1 MSTNT
6 SDTGSSRRDYLL
18 LAGFIALCAAV
29 SAAGG
34 AVTAS
39 SVGGWYQTLAKPP
52 FNPPDWLFGPVWT
65 VLYLFIAI
73 AGWRLWRGEPKA
85 ARRTALALYFAQL
98 AVNLAWSFLFFGA
111 QMIGAAFIDIA
122 VLVLLIG
129 VCIVLFRRVDRWAA
143 LLFVPYGLWVAF
155 ATVLNGS
162 LWLLN

>member
-1 MSTNT
+1 MNKDLSR
-6 SDTGSSRRDYLL
+6 SLSKRRDYLA
-18 LAGFIALCAAV
+18 LAGFIALCASV

-34 AVTAS
+34 VVTAT

-73 AGWRLWRGEPKA
+73 AGWRLWRSALGP
-85 ARRTALALYFAQL
+85 ARRTALTIYFVQL
-98 AVNLAWSFLFFGA
+98 VVNLAWSFLFFGA
-111 QMIGAAFIDIA
+111 WMIGAAFVDIA

-129 VCIVLFRRVDRWAA
+129 ACIVLFWRVDRWAA
-143 LLFVPYGLWVAF
+143 LLFIPYGLWVAF
-155 ATVLNGS
+155 ASILNCS